1 VAGPR
6 FLGQARGGAVGDV
19 YVSTAMRNHDRR
31 IELPVFDT
39 YGIWE
44 VASPPAPKLI
54 EARAQMRTP
63 AKIQADSREGGCLL
77 CPVLADFHCRR
88 RWA

>member
-1 VAGPR
+1 
-6 FLGQARGGAVGDV
+6 
-19 YVSTAMRNHDRR
+19 MRNHDRR
-31 IELPVFDT
+31 IELPVFDA

-54 EARAQMRTP
+54 EVRALVR
-63 AKIQADSREGGCLL
+63 
-77 CPVLADFHCRR
+77 VLDAHPCDPPSLTALALACR